1 MGSEEI
7 LAVIANDVRHIKES
21 VTTLNGKVDKIN
33 GSVRKSQIDL
43 AKQKTFCDVTTENSE
58 MSIVDINKK
67 IDRIGKRAWCLIG
80 FFITSV
86 IGLFLKFIFKGGL

>member
-7 LAVIANDVRHIKES
+7 LAVIANDVRHIKDGMK
-21 VTTLNGKVDKIN
+21 VLDGKVDKIN